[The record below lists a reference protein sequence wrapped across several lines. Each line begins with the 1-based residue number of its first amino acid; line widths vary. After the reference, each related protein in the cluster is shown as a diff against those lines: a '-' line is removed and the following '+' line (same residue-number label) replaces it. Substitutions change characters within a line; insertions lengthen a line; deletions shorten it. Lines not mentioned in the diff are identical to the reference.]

1 MSRSPCSVYS
11 LLLLMV
17 FRCLSRI
24 WWRSGM
30 DMQAA
35 TARQRSWGRV
45 ASYVLL
51 RMSGLNSR
59 LQDR

>member
-1 MSRSPCSVYS
+1 
-11 LLLLMV
+11 
-17 FRCLSRI
+17 
-24 WWRSGM
+24 M